1 MLLADA
7 MKRANSW
14 DPKVYIPFLQ
24 KSDYS
29 GVTSKIQ
36 FEKNGEMK
44 NPSYTLSR
52 YVNGNKTPIDL
63 N

>member
-24 KSDYS
+24 KSDYA
-29 GVTSKIQ
+29 GVTSRIQ
-36 FEKNGEMK
+36 FEANGEMK
-44 NPSYTLSR
+44 NPSYTLSQFI
-52 YVNGNKTPIDL
+52 NGTKTPMDL
-63 N
+63 K

>member
-52 YVNGNKTPIDL
+52 YVGGNKTPIDL
-63 N
+63 K

>member
-14 DPKVYIPFLQ
+14 DPKVYIPALQ
-24 KSDYS
+24 KSDFA

-36 FEKNGEMK
+36 FETNGEMK
-44 NPSYTLSR
+44 NPSYTLSKFI
-52 YVNGNKTPIDL
+52 NGNKTAMD
-63 N
+63 